1 MTARDFFE
9 AVRAA
14 SADATRAKAELDA
27 LGERRLSLGGHG
39 TMAVSGGGADVNG
52 TSASVAY
59 LDREAALHRRVEED
73 YALLDRA
80 CEVIYGT
87 DNDHGIERGV
97 GPTFADVVWH
107 RACGDESW
115 DEVAASTGMS
125 ARTCRRYY
133 AVAMDYCDSVGL
145 AGAVDGAEV

>member
-80 CEVIYGT
+80 CEVIYGA
-87 DNDHGIERGV
+87 DGAHGIERGL
-97 GPTFADVVWH
+97 GTRFADVVWH
-107 RACGDESW
+107 RACGDEIW
-115 DEVAASTGMS
+115 ETVAASTGLS
-125 ARTCRRYY
+125 RRTCVRYY
-133 AVAMDYCDSVGL
+133 EAAMDYCDSVGL
-145 AGAVDGAEV
+145 AGAVDGGEV

>member
-87 DNDHGIERGV
+87 DNDRGIERGV